1 MRPKTFIAVLLLILA
16 IILLV
21 QNTQVI
27 SIQFLL
33 WKLSMSRIIL
43 LFFAML
49 IGFLL
54 GYFTAKK

>member
-1 MRPKTFIAVLLLILA
+1 MRLKTLGIVCLVFLAVVLLA
-16 IILLV
+16 

-27 SIQFLL
+27 SIQFFL

-49 IGFLL
+49 LGFFA
-54 GYFTAKK
+54 GYLTAKR

>member
-1 MRPKTFIAVLLLILA
+1 MSGKSLAVIILSVLA
-16 IILLV
+16 FVLLV

-27 SIQFLL
+27 SIQFLM

-54 GYFTAKK
+54 GYFATRK